1 MENKIKLNVEEQV
14 LRISIPTD
22 NGTIVVN
29 NPSDKLK
36 NELIGLLVNCIV
48 ENKDF
53 DERKLMQDLI
63 DDCTNV
69 EFEGDIFEAT
79 NLTHEAKMITNE
91 ILMIFQEIMAE
102 AYQIIKIAM
111 QQAKNEML
119 QNEILNEKDKIIEKA
134 KEIQEEKMEEIKE
147 EVKEEVKEEIP
158 HKTVRKPQRSRGR
171 VNRK

>member
-1 MENKIKLNVEEQV
+1 MENKIKLNVEEKI

-36 NELIGLLVNCIV
+36 NELVGLLVNCIV

-53 DERKLMQDLI
+53 DEKKLMQDLI

-69 EFEGDIFEAT
+69 EFEGDIFEST

-91 ILMIFQEIMAE
+91 ILIIFQEIIAE
-102 AYQIIKIAM
+102 AYQVIKLAM

-119 QNEILNEKDKIIEKA
+119 QNEILDEKDKIIEKA
-134 KEIQEEKMEEIKE
+134 KEIQEEKTEEIKE
-147 EVKEEVKEEIP
+147 EVKEEVP
-158 HKTVRKPQRSRGR
+158 HKTVRKPQRSRGK
-171 VNRK
+171 VSRK

>member
-1 MENKIKLNVEEQV
+1 MENKIKLNVEEKI

-36 NELIGLLVNCIV
+36 NELVGLLVNCIV

-63 DDCTNV
+63 DNCTNV

-91 ILMIFQEIMAE
+91 ILIIFQEIIAE
-102 AYQIIKIAM
+102 AYQVIKLAM

-119 QNEILNEKDKIIEKA
+119 QNEILDEKDKIIEKA

-147 EVKEEVKEEIP
+147 EVKEEVP
-158 HKTVRKPQRSRGR
+158 HKTVRKPQRSRGK
-171 VNRK
+171 VSRK

>member
-1 MENKIKLNVEEQV
+1 MENKIKLNVEEQI

-22 NGTIVVN
+22 NGVIVVN

-36 NELIGLLVNCIV
+36 NELVGLLVNCIV

-53 DERKLMQDLI
+53 DERKMMQDLI
-63 DDCTNV
+63 DNCTNV

-91 ILMIFQEIMAE
+91 ILIIFQEIMAE

-119 QNEILNEKDKIIEKA
+119 QNEILDEKNEVIEKA
-134 KEIQEEKMEEIKE
+134 KEIQEKA
-147 EVKEEVKEEIP
+147 EEVKEEIT

>member
-1 MENKIKLNVEEQV
+1 MENKIKLNVEEKI

-22 NGTIVVN
+22 NGVIVVN

-63 DDCTNV
+63 DNCTNV

-91 ILMIFQEIMAE
+91 ILIIFQEIMAE

-119 QNEILNEKDKIIEKA
+119 QNEILDEKDKIIEKA

-147 EVKEEVKEEIP
+147 EVKEEIP

>member
-1 MENKIKLNVEEQV
+1 MENKIKLNVEEKI

-36 NELIGLLVNCIV
+36 NELVGLLVNCIV

-111 QQAKNEML
+111 QQAKNEMI
-119 QNEILNEKDKIIEKA
+119 QNEILDEKNEIMEKA
-134 KEIQEEKMEEIKE
+134 KEIQEEKTEEIKE
-147 EVKEEVKEEIP
+147 EAKEEIS

-171 VNRK
+171 DNRK

>member
-1 MENKIKLNVEEQV
+1 MENKIKLNVEKKI

-36 NELIGLLVNCIV
+36 NELVGLLVNCIV

-119 QNEILNEKDKIIEKA
+119 QNEILDEKDKIIEKA

-147 EVKEEVKEEIP
+147 EVKEEVP
-158 HKTVRKPQRSRGR
+158 HKIVRKPQRSRGK
-171 VNRK
+171 VSRK

>member
-1 MENKIKLNVEEQV
+1 MENKNKLNVEEKI

-22 NGTIVVN
+22 NGVIVVN

-36 NELIGLLVNCIV
+36 NELVGLLVNCIV

-63 DDCTNV
+63 DNCTNV

-91 ILMIFQEIMAE
+91 ILIIFQEIIAE
-102 AYQIIKIAM
+102 AYQIIKLAM
-111 QQAKNEML
+111 QQTKNEMI
-119 QNEILNEKDKIIEKA
+119 QNEILDEKDKIIKKT
-134 KEIQEEKMEEIKE
+134 KEIQEEKVEEIKE
-147 EVKEEVKEEIP
+147 EVKKEIP

>member
-1 MENKIKLNVEEQV
+1 MENKIKLNVEEQI

-22 NGTIVVN
+22 NGVIVVN

-36 NELIGLLVNCIV
+36 NELVGLLVNCIV

-63 DDCTNV
+63 DNCTNV

-91 ILMIFQEIMAE
+91 ILIIFQEIIAE
-102 AYQIIKIAM
+102 AYQIIKLAM
-111 QQAKNEML
+111 QQTKNEML
-119 QNEILNEKDKIIEKA
+119 QNEILDEKNEVIEKA
-134 KEIQEEKMEEIKE
+134 KEIQEEKAEEIKE
-147 EVKEEVKEEIP
+147 EVKEETP
-158 HKTVRKPQRSRGR
+158 HKPVRKPQRSRGR

>member
-1 MENKIKLNVEEQV
+1 MENKIKLNVEEKI

-22 NGTIVVN
+22 NGVIVVN

-63 DDCTNV
+63 DNCTNV

-91 ILMIFQEIMAE
+91 ILIIFQEIMAE

-119 QNEILNEKDKIIEKA
+119 QNEILDEKNEIIEKA
-134 KEIQEEKMEEIKE
+134 KEIQEEKIEEI
-147 EVKEEVKEEIP
+147 KEEVKEEIP
-158 HKTVRKPQRSRGR
+158 HKTVRKPQRSRGK

>member
-1 MENKIKLNVEEQV
+1 MENKIKLNVEKKI

-36 NELIGLLVNCIV
+36 NELVSLLVNCIV

-63 DDCTNV
+63 DNCTNV

-119 QNEILNEKDKIIEKA
+119 QNEILDEKDKIIEKA

-147 EVKEEVKEEIP
+147 EVKEEVP

-171 VNRK
+171 VSRK

>member
-1 MENKIKLNVEEQV
+1 MENKIKLNVEEQI

-22 NGTIVVN
+22 NGVIVVN

-36 NELIGLLVNCIV
+36 NELVGLLVNCIV

-63 DDCTNV
+63 DNCTNV

-91 ILMIFQEIMAE
+91 ILIIFQEIMAE

-119 QNEILNEKDKIIEKA
+119 QNEILDEKDKIIEKA

-147 EVKEEVKEEIP
+147 EVKEEIP

>member
-1 MENKIKLNVEEQV
+1 MENKIKLNVEEKI

-22 NGTIVVN
+22 NGVIVVN

-36 NELIGLLVNCIV
+36 NELVGLLVNCIV

-119 QNEILNEKDKIIEKA
+119 QNEILDEKDKIIEKA

-147 EVKEEVKEEIP
+147 EVKEEVP

-171 VNRK
+171 VSRK

>member
-1 MENKIKLNVEEQV
+1 MENKIKLNVEKKI

-36 NELIGLLVNCIV
+36 NELVGLLVNCIV

-63 DDCTNV
+63 DNCTNV

-119 QNEILNEKDKIIEKA
+119 QNEILDEKDKIIEKA

-147 EVKEEVKEEIP
+147 EVKEEVP
-158 HKTVRKPQRSRGR
+158 HKTVRKPQRSRGK
-171 VNRK
+171 VSRK

>member
-1 MENKIKLNVEEQV
+1 MENKIKLNVEKKI

-36 NELIGLLVNCIV
+36 NELVSLLVNCIV

-119 QNEILNEKDKIIEKA
+119 QNEILDEKDKIIEKA
-134 KEIQEEKMEEIKE
+134 KEIQEEKTEEIKE
-147 EVKEEVKEEIP
+147 EVKEEVP
-158 HKTVRKPQRSRGR
+158 HKTVRKPQRSRGK
-171 VNRK
+171 VSRK

>member
-1 MENKIKLNVEEQV
+1 MENKIKLNVEEKI

-36 NELIGLLVNCIV
+36 NELVGLLVNCIV

-53 DERKLMQDLI
+53 DERKMMQDLI
-63 DDCTNV
+63 DNCTNV

-119 QNEILNEKDKIIEKA
+119 QNEILDEKDKIIEKA

-147 EVKEEVKEEIP
+147 EVKEEVP
-158 HKTVRKPQRSRGR
+158 HKTVRKPQRSRGK
-171 VNRK
+171 VSRK

>member
-1 MENKIKLNVEEQV
+1 MENKVKLNVEEKV

-36 NELIGLLVNCIV
+36 NELVGLLVNCIV

-63 DDCTNV
+63 DNCTNV

-91 ILMIFQEIMAE
+91 ILIIFQEIIAE
-102 AYQIIKIAM
+102 AYQIIKLAM
-111 QQAKNEML
+111 QQTKNEMI
-119 QNEILNEKDKIIEKA
+119 QNEILNEKNEIIEKA
-134 KEIQEEKMEEIKE
+134 KEIQEEKTEEVKK
-147 EVKEEVKEEIP
+147 EVKEEVP

>member
-1 MENKIKLNVEEQV
+1 MENKIKLNVEEKV

-22 NGTIVVN
+22 NGVIVVN

-36 NELIGLLVNCIV
+36 NELVGLLVNCIV

-63 DDCTNV
+63 DNCTNV

-91 ILMIFQEIMAE
+91 ILIIFQEIMAE

-119 QNEILNEKDKIIEKA
+119 QNEILDEKNEVIEKA
-134 KEIQEEKMEEIKE
+134 KEIQEKAE

>member
-1 MENKIKLNVEEQV
+1 MENKIKINVEEEI

-22 NGTIVVN
+22 NGVIVVN

-36 NELIGLLVNCIV
+36 NELVALLVNCIV

-53 DERKLMQDLI
+53 DERKIMQDLI
-63 DDCTNV
+63 DNCTNV

-91 ILMIFQEIMAE
+91 ILIIFQEIIAE
-102 AYQIIKIAM
+102 AYQVIKLAM

-119 QNEILNEKDKIIEKA
+119 QNEILDEKNEVIEKT
-134 KEIQEEKMEEIKE
+134 KEIQEKAE

-158 HKTVRKPQRSRGR
+158 HKTVRKPQRSRGKVSR
-171 VNRK
+171 R

>member
-1 MENKIKLNVEEQV
+1 MGNKIKLNVEEQI

-22 NGTIVVN
+22 NGVIVVN

-36 NELIGLLVNCIV
+36 NELVALLVNCIV

-63 DDCTNV
+63 DNCTNV

-91 ILMIFQEIMAE
+91 ILIIFQEIIAE
-102 AYQIIKIAM
+102 AYQVIKLAM

-119 QNEILNEKDKIIEKA
+119 QNEILDEKNEVIEKA
-134 KEIQEEKMEEIKE
+134 KEIQEKAE

>member
-1 MENKIKLNVEEQV
+1 MENKIKLNVEEKI

-22 NGTIVVN
+22 NGTVVVN

-36 NELIGLLVNCIV
+36 NELVGLLVNCIV

-91 ILMIFQEIMAE
+91 ILIIFQEIMAE

-119 QNEILNEKDKIIEKA
+119 QNEILDEKDKIIEKA
-134 KEIQEEKMEEIKE
+134 KEIQEEKAEEIKE
-147 EVKEEVKEEIP
+147 EVKEEIS
-158 HKTVRKPQRSRGR
+158 HKIVRKPQRSRGR
-171 VNRK
+171 VSRK

>member
-1 MENKIKLNVEEQV
+1 MENKIKLNVEEKI

-36 NELIGLLVNCIV
+36 NELVGLLVNCIV

-69 EFEGDIFEAT
+69 EFEGDIFEST

-119 QNEILNEKDKIIEKA
+119 QNEILDEKDKIIEKA

-147 EVKEEVKEEIP
+147 EVKEEVP
-158 HKTVRKPQRSRGR
+158 HKTVRKPQRSRGKIS
-171 VNRK
+171 RK

>member
-1 MENKIKLNVEEQV
+1 MENKIKLNVEEKI

-36 NELIGLLVNCIV
+36 NELVGLLVNCIV

-53 DERKLMQDLI
+53 DERELMQDLI

-111 QQAKNEML
+111 QQAKNEIL
-119 QNEILNEKDKIIEKA
+119 QNEILDEKDKIIEKA

-147 EVKEEVKEEIP
+147 EVKEEVP
-158 HKTVRKPQRSRGR
+158 HKTVRKPQRSRGK
-171 VNRK
+171 VSRK

>member
-1 MENKIKLNVEEQV
+1 MENKIKLNVEEKI

-36 NELIGLLVNCIV
+36 NELVSLLVNCIV

-119 QNEILNEKDKIIEKA
+119 QNEILDEKDKIIEKA

-147 EVKEEVKEEIP
+147 EIKEEVP
-158 HKTVRKPQRSRGR
+158 HKTVRKPQRSRGK
-171 VNRK
+171 VSRK

>member
-1 MENKIKLNVEEQV
+1 MENKIKLNVEEKV

-22 NGTIVVN
+22 NGVIVVN

-36 NELIGLLVNCIV
+36 NELVGLLVNCIV

-53 DERKLMQDLI
+53 DERKIMQDLI
-63 DDCTNV
+63 DNCTNV

-91 ILMIFQEIMAE
+91 ILIIFQEIMAE

-119 QNEILNEKDKIIEKA
+119 QNEILDEKDKIIEKA

-147 EVKEEVKEEIP
+147 EVKEEVP
-158 HKTVRKPQRSRGR
+158 HKTVRKPQRSRGK
-171 VNRK
+171 VSRK

>member
-1 MENKIKLNVEEQV
+1 MENKIKLNVEEKI

-36 NELIGLLVNCIV
+36 NELVGLLVNCIV

-69 EFEGDIFEAT
+69 EFEGDIFEST

-91 ILMIFQEIMAE
+91 ILIIFQEIMGE

-119 QNEILNEKDKIIEKA
+119 QNEILDEKDKIIEKA

-147 EVKEEVKEEIP
+147 EVP
-158 HKTVRKPQRSRGR
+158 HKTVRKPQRSRGK
-171 VNRK
+171 VSRK

>member
-1 MENKIKLNVEEQV
+1 MENKIKLNVEKKI

-36 NELIGLLVNCIV
+36 NELVGLLVNCIV

-69 EFEGDIFEAT
+69 EFEGDIFEST

-119 QNEILNEKDKIIEKA
+119 QNEILDEKDKIIEKA

-147 EVKEEVKEEIP
+147 EVKEEVP

>member
-1 MENKIKLNVEEQV
+1 MENKIKLNVEEKV

-22 NGTIVVN
+22 NGVIVVN

-36 NELIGLLVNCIV
+36 NELVGLLVNCIV

-63 DDCTNV
+63 DNCTNV

-91 ILMIFQEIMAE
+91 ILIIFQEIMAE
-102 AYQIIKIAM
+102 AYQIIKLAM
-111 QQAKNEML
+111 QQTKNEML
-119 QNEILNEKDKIIEKA
+119 QNEILDEKNEVIEKA
-134 KEIQEEKMEEIKE
+134 KEIQEKAE

>member
-1 MENKIKLNVEEQV
+1 MENKIKLNVEKKI

-36 NELIGLLVNCIV
+36 NELVSLLVNCIV

-69 EFEGDIFEAT
+69 EFEGDIFEST

-119 QNEILNEKDKIIEKA
+119 QNEILDEKDKIIEKA

-147 EVKEEVKEEIP
+147 EVKEEVP
-158 HKTVRKPQRSRGR
+158 HKTVRKPQRSRGK
-171 VNRK
+171 VSRK

>member
-1 MENKIKLNVEEQV
+1 MENKIKLNVEEKV

-22 NGTIVVN
+22 NGVIVVN

-36 NELIGLLVNCIV
+36 NELVGLLVNCIV

-91 ILMIFQEIMAE
+91 ILIIFQEIMAE

-111 QQAKNEML
+111 QQAKNEMI
-119 QNEILNEKDKIIEKA
+119 QNEILDEKNEIIEKA
-134 KEIQEEKMEEIKE
+134 KEIQEEKTEEIKE
-147 EVKEEVKEEIP
+147 EAKEEIP